1 MNSHVAMPEA
11 GATPLQQAIAALFA
25 RDPFSTPLGIELV
38 EATEGQALLR
48 MPVVGHALNAHGAG
62 HGGAVWTLA
71 DMAFGAAG
79 FYDGPIL
86 TVGSDLS
93 FIRPAPGGAMLY
105 ARATEVTR
113 KGRTAL
119 FQITL
124 STDPRDRDSV
134 VAAGMFT
141 GRWL

>member
-1 MNSHVAMPEA
+1 MSHD
-11 GATPLQQAIAALFA
+11 TAAAPSLASSIRALIA
-25 RDPFSTPLGIELV
+25 RDPFSAPLGIELV
-38 EATEGQALLR
+38 EARPGRALLA
-48 MPVVGHALNAHGAG
+48 MPLEPAALNAHGAG

-86 TVGSDLS
+86 TVGSDLT
-93 FIRPAPGGAMLY
+93 FIRPAPAGARLH
-105 ARATEVTR
+105 AEAVEVTR

-119 FQITL
+119 FRITL
-124 STDPRDRDSV
+124 STDPDDRDAV
-134 VAAGMFT
+134 IAAGQFT